1 MVLKKRLK
9 KLLII
14 ALVATTM
21 VWFVALY
28 LHIQGYNRYIQGV
41 IESFMARFD
50 IDEARARAFMQG
62 FWDGRPIWAWRFG
75 PGLILSAFIILLA
88 WVRVI
93 ILAFRYMLRSHK
105 QNNVG
110 IPISGKMKQ
119 KTNVWDKKF

>member
-41 IESFMARFD
+41 IEFFMAEFD
-50 IDEARARAFMQG
+50 TDEARARWFVEG
-62 FWDGRPIWAWRFG
+62 FWDGPTIWAWRFG
-75 PGLILSAFIILLA
+75 PGLMLSAVIILFA

-93 ILAFRYMLRSHK
+93 ILAFQYMLRSRK
-105 QNNVG
+105 QNNV
-110 IPISGKMKQ
+110 
-119 KTNVWDKKF
+119 